1 MINLKAVLLDL
12 FIQQEE
18 NSRQKPL
25 QNKQKIDEPRISDCF
40 NGDENKSMM
49 IEQIAVLDSTD
60 GSSVD
65 NNLLSAFE
73 TKTINCEII
82 LGDLYCY

>member
-1 MINLKAVLLDL
+1 MINLKNVLLKL

-18 NSRQKPL
+18 NSL
-25 QNKQKIDEPRISDCF
+25 HNKQEMDEPRFSDCL
-40 NGDENKSMM
+40 NSYESETMM
-49 IEQIAVLDSTD
+49 IEQMAVLDSTD

-82 LGDLYCY
+82 LGDLYCW

>member
-1 MINLKAVLLDL
+1 MINLKSVLLDL

-18 NSRQKPL
+18 KSLHNKQEIDKPL
-25 QNKQKIDEPRISDCF
+25 ISDCF
-40 NGDENKSMM
+40 NGYENESMM